1 MLWDG
6 YLQIQDLVGRLTMDE
21 MVAQMSHGGADK
33 NGTYSQVTLGHID
46 AYSCPPNLQ
55 VPLHSF
61 DRLGIKPYQW
71 GTECLSGDVRAGA
84 ATSFPQAIGMVMASS
99 PASKSCMGEDNFL
112 GFVIYI
118 VWKKYMD
125 YFFVSVYETPS
136 HNYYNYTP
144 AVEPGSDM
152 QQRYLTPPPP
162 NIAYAHK
169 GVPPI
174 NTLGMHCRGVGA
186 GGAGGLQPPQ
196 YSDWGGRAPPIFDI
210 QYYPLTQWNLKIK
223 DNSGPAISLGH

>member
-1 MLWDG
+1 MP
-6 YLQIQDLVGRLTMDE
+6 I
-21 MVAQMSHGGADK
+21 
-33 NGTYSQVTLGHID
+33 
-46 AYSCPPNLQ
+46 
-55 VPLHSF
+55 
-61 DRLGIKPYQW
+61 
-71 GTECLSGDVRAGA
+71 A
-84 ATSFPQAIGMVMASS
+84 ALLICRSRSTHRPSWYQAISVGDGVSQWRRESRSSHVFPAGNRNGNGSS

-112 GFVIYI
+112 GFVNYI

-162 NIAYAHK
+162 PPNIAYAHK

-186 GGAGGLQPPQ
+186 GGAGGAP
-196 YSDWGGRAPPIFDI
+196 APPIFRLGGQSPPNI
-210 QYYPLTQWNLKIK
+210 WHPILPSNPVKPQNKGQLRTSHFPWTLMWLQMSKTIHLKHSKVSTLI
-223 DNSGPAISLGH
+223 